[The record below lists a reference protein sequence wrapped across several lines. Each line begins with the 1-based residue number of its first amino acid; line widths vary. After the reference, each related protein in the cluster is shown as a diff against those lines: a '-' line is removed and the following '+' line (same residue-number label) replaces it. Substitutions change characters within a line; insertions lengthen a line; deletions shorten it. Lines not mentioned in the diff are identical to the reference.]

1 MEQGR
6 VTHTH
11 THPGQARPLCH
22 SGASSCHTSQWALP
36 EPFLRPSGHPL
47 HARVFHSAGCSSS
60 SRAAFSPVWISICSS
75 VSGWAFIL
83 GPDSH
88 TSLSQELLR
97 SHEHSWLKEDGVL
110 HTTEW
115 STAAHLSWAPSC
127 DQGPAARSLV
137 SLQALAG
144 CPSCNGDTDPA
155 SITAEAALK
164 RVSSRNGREELSKG
178 LVQA

>member
-1 MEQGR
+1 MHQQCSSLEHALRASLQQGR

-11 THPGQARPLCH
+11 THPGQARPLGH

-60 SRAAFSPVWISICSS
+60 FSPVWISICSS
-75 VSGWAFIL
+75 VSGWVFIL

-88 TSLSQELLR
+88 TSLSQELLL
-97 SHEHSWLKEDGVL
+97 HSWLKEDGAL

-115 STAAHLSWAPSC
+115 STAAHLAWAPSC
-127 DQGPAARSLV
+127 EPGLAARSLV
-137 SLQALAG
+137 A
-144 CPSCNGDTDPA
+144 
-155 SITAEAALK
+155 AEAALK
-164 RVSSRNGREELSKG
+164 RVSKRNGREELSKG